1 MLYTGIQMLNGT
13 FEDDIHFMGTAIS
26 GTNTVDYT

>member
-1 MLYTGIQMLNGT
+1 MLNGT
-13 FEDDIHFMGTAIS
+13 FEDDIHFTGTSIS